1 MQHNEASMKLAL
13 ICILVYSS
21 YTKKNFT
28 FTKQNLE
35 KSIWF
40 SFGQV
45 CLNETDDGWRAESV
59 QVT

>member
-1 MQHNEASMKLAL
+1 MQHNEASMKLVL
-13 ICILVYSS
+13 IWILVYSS

-40 SFGQV
+40 SFDQV
-45 CLNETDDGWRAESV
+45 CLNEADDGWRAESV
-59 QVT
+59 QAT